1 MKAKVTIYNPVSCE
15 QTHEYEDF
23 AGSGVASR
31 ACEMGDYS
39 VEIDCSVYY
48 GDHNDIKQAK
58 DIDDLIK
65 QDLQSDNVLIIMSV
79 VIGLIILGGYL
90 FAPA

>member
-1 MKAKVTIYNPVSCE
+1 MKAKVTIYDPMSCAK
-15 QTHEYEDF
+15 THEYEDC

-31 ACEMGDYS
+31 ACEMGDYTIE
-39 VEIDCSVYY
+39 VDCSIYY
-48 GDHNDIKQAK
+48 GDHNDMQQAK
-58 DIDDLIK
+58 YIDDLIK

-79 VIGLIILGGYL
+79 VVGLIILGGYL